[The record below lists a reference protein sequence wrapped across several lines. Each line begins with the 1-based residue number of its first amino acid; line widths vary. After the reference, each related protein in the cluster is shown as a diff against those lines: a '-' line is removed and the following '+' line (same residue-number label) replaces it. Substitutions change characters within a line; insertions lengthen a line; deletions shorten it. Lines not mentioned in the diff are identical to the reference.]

1 MHSAGI
7 EKSEEMKKFL
17 WYVFMATQVKAEAHI
32 VIGIIILLQ

>member
-7 EKSEEMKKFL
+7 EQSEEMKKFL
-17 WYVFMATQVKAEAHI
+17 WYVFMDIKVKAEAHS